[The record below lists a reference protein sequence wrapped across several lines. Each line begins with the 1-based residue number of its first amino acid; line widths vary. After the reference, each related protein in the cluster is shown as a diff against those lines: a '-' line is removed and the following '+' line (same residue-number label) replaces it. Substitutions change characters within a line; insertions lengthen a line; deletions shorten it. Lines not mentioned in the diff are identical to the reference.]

1 MAFHHQILHPDL
13 HSGTDSRAP
22 PAPRLDRSANASS
35 SAEPALVPCTASPP
49 PCDAKFGKV
58 LWGLVS
64 LNSSAQSPKT
74 TLVDIHMGS

>member
-1 MAFHHQILHPDL
+1 
-13 HSGTDSRAP
+13 
-22 PAPRLDRSANASS
+22 
-35 SAEPALVPCTASPP
+35 
-49 PCDAKFGKV
+49 